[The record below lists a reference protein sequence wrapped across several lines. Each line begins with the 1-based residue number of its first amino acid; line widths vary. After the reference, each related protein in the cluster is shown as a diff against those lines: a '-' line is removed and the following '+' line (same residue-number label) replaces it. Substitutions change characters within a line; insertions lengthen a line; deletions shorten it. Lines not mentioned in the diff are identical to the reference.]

1 MSTSSSPENSE
12 ENLVG
17 QGRGE
22 EDEGIEACQ
31 LLLYSL

>member
-1 MSTSSSPENSE
+1 MSTSSSPGNSE

-22 EDEGIEACQ
+22 EDKVTP
-31 LLLYSL
+31 LK

>member
-17 QGRGE
+17 QGQGE
-22 EDEGIEACQ
+22 EDKVTP
-31 LLLYSL
+31 LK